1 MFITSFGEQNITYK
15 CCSNFLIHLY
25 ISLGAT
31 PKNQDMSKAAPNH
44 SPEFIVDD
52 ATLKTGVESH
62 IRFVMDYPAIAS
74 QVQKAWRNDKK

>member
-1 MFITSFGEQNITYK
+1 MPS
-15 CCSNFLIHLY
+15 LY

-31 PKNQDMSKAAPNH
+31 PLNQDMSKAAPNH

-62 IRFVMDYPAIAS
+62 IRFVMDYPTIAN
-74 QVQKAWRNDKK
+74 QDKQLGRMATDNSIILR

>member
-1 MFITSFGEQNITYK
+1 MPGLNVAV
-15 CCSNFLIHLY
+15 
-25 ISLGAT
+25 ISAV
-31 PKNQDMSKAAPNH
+31 PEVSVPNY

>member
-1 MFITSFGEQNITYK
+1 
-15 CCSNFLIHLY
+15 
-25 ISLGAT
+25 
-31 PKNQDMSKAAPNH
+31 MSKAAPNH